1 MVEKQANEK
10 EDKMMEHGKK
20 ALQTD
25 LRELSGR
32 LGRCGR
38 AVVDRAVSV
47 CGVCPSNVAHAQTHQ
62 KTTKLLRAFLTNPI
76 LITKSITIERFVGQE
91 LNVGEF
97 LYQTNILLLL
107 QVYCRT
113 VC

>member
-1 MVEKQANEK
+1 MKKRTKLWN
-10 EDKMMEHGKK
+10 MEKK

-47 CGVCPSNVAHAQTHQ
+47 CGVCPPNVAHAQTHQ

-76 LITKSITIERFVGQE
+76 LITKSITIERFFWSRAKCLRVSLSNQHVVVTTSV
-91 LNVGEF
+91 L
-97 LYQTNILLLL
+97 
-107 QVYCRT
+107 
-113 VC
+113 